1 MGRRFRRRLGTI
13 SVASVL
19 VLMSSLV
26 LIAPRPAFAYTGQKL
41 AGQATISL
49 HQARRIALRAHPGK
63 ITDQELER
71 ESGGSGLRYSFD
83 IRRGKV
89 TREVGIDA
97 TTGRVLENA
106 REAKNPD

>member
-26 LIAPRPAFAYTGQKL
+26 LIARRPAFAYTGQKL

-71 ESGGSGLRYSFD
+71 ESGGSGLGYSFD
-83 IRRGKV
+83 IRRGEV
-89 TREVGIDA
+89 TQQVGVEA
-97 TTGRVLENA
+97 RAGRVLENA